1 MSPVI
6 YEFNNQTNDKS
17 IELRNKDE
25 FDDSKQTKIYTL
37 DEAIEETST
46 FTRIPQIFLL
56 LTDRLI

>member
-6 YEFNNQTNDKS
+6 YEFNNQMNDKS
-17 IELRNKDE
+17 IELRNKDT
-25 FDDSKQTKIYTL
+25 KQTKIYTL